1 MTVRPHVLTR
11 ILRAKPDLAQLKRQ
25 ARELLAAFVSG
36 KPAAIAEV
44 NSHFQ
49 GAKRDAFALHD
60 AQLVLARAYG
70 FPSWPKLKAF
80 VDGVTVQRFAEAAGT
95 GDLATVR
102 RMTST
107 RPELVH
113 LDVAASDEHQA
124 LHHAVIGRHPDVVRF
139 LMRHGADARKG
150 IYPQRDATSALT
162 MAIERGYTEIEGII
176 REEEARRA
184 VLPPAVGVP
193 GIEALRA
200 AFQRDDEDAVIASLT
215 AHPELTR
222 AGNQRGRTALHWAA
236 GLLWER
242 LAAWLIGHGADVN
255 ERATNG
261 DTPLDVIGSERD
273 LSGPDTAG
281 VAARLVRMLRAR
293 GATPT
298 AKGAVAAGDADWLRR
313 EHAVGRLLNQTG
325 LASQAVSANRPD
337 MLALLLEL
345 GYDADEAGLVG
356 GLEETVPTWGDP
368 LRSAA
373 IRGSLEMVRILLAH
387 GANPN
392 TNVYAA
398 SCALSEAHQRG
409 HRDIVTELERHG
421 GRLWAIFV
429 ADLGLIDQVR
439 TLLADDPEKLRRAG
453 LIRPG
458 TSLQSELLWAAIGRP
473 SPEIVELTLEH
484 TNWSREDPVWF
495 GILENGLYQVPKGE
509 RSRRRHAFKLVL
521 DRADPN
527 LAGAWGA
534 TLLHYM
540 AANRGDLDADD
551 RLAVATMLIDAG
563 ARLDVRDS
571 LLKSTPLGWACRWG
585 RSELVTLFLER
596 GADPLE
602 PGAEE
607 WARPEAWAT
616 TRGHRAILGEL
627 RARRR

>member
-1 MTVRPHVLTR
+1 MTVRPRVPTR
-11 ILRAKPDLAQLKRQ
+11 TLRAKPDLAQLKRQ
-25 ARELLAAFVSG
+25 ARDLQQAFLRGDAAAV
-36 KPAAIAEV
+36 AEV
-44 NSHFQ
+44 HSHVQ
-49 GAKRDAFALHD
+49 GAQAAPFALHD

-80 VDGVTVQRFAEAAGT
+80 VDGVTVQRFAEAARA

-102 RMTST
+102 RMMSI

-113 LDVAASDEHQA
+113 LDVAASDEHRA

-139 LMRHGADARKG
+139 LMQHGADARKG
-150 IYPQRDATSALT
+150 IYPQRDATCALT
-162 MAIERGYTEIEGII
+162 LAIERGYGDIEAII
-176 REEEARRA
+176 REEEARRSG
-184 VLPPAVGVP
+184 PPLAPAIP
-193 GIEALRA
+193 GFDALRA
-200 AFQRDDEDAVIASLT
+200 AFERGDEDAAIAGF
-215 AHPELTR
+215 AAAPELAR
-222 AGNQRGRTALHWAA
+222 AGNSQGRTALHWAT

-261 DTPLDVIGSERD
+261 DTPLDVIASERD

-298 AKGAVAAGDADWLRR
+298 ARGAVAAGDADWLRR
-313 EHAVGRLLNQTG
+313 EHAAGRLLNQTG

-345 GYDADEAGLVG
+345 GYDADESGHVG

-368 LRSAA
+368 LRAAA
-373 IRGSLEMVRILLAH
+373 IRGNLEMVRILLAH

-398 SCALSEAHQRG
+398 SCALSEAHRRG
-409 HRDIVTELERHG
+409 HRDIVAELERHG
-421 GRLWAIFV
+421 GRLWVIFV

-439 TLLADDPEKLRRAG
+439 TLLADDPEELQRAG
-453 LIRPG
+453 LVRPG
-458 TSLQSELLWAAIGRP
+458 TSIQSELLWAAMGRP
-473 SPEIVELTLEH
+473 SPEIIELTLAH

-495 GILENGLYQVPKGE
+495 GILENGLYQVPKPE
-509 RSRRRHAFKLVL
+509 RSRRRHAFTLVL

-527 LAGAWGA
+527 LTGAWGA
-534 TLLHYM
+534 TLLHYI
-540 AANRGDLDADD
+540 AANRGGLDADD
-551 RLAVATMLIDAG
+551 RLALATMLIDAG

-571 LLKSTPLGWACRWG
+571 LLQSTPLAWACRWG
-585 RSELVTLFLER
+585 HADLVALFLER
-596 GADPLE
+596 GADPIE
-602 PGAEE
+602 KDAAV
-607 WARPEAWAT
+607 WARPHAWAR
-616 TRGHRAILGEL
+616 TRGHRAILRQLGPE
-627 RARRR
+627 

>member
-1 MTVRPHVLTR
+1 MTVRPHVPTR

-36 KPAAIAEV
+36 EPAAVAEV

-49 GAKRDAFALHD
+49 GATRDAFALHD

-80 VDGVTVQRFAEAAGT
+80 VDGVTVQRFADAART

-102 RMTST
+102 RMTSI

-113 LDVAASDEHQA
+113 LDVAASDEHRA

-139 LMRHGADARKG
+139 LMQHGADARKG

-162 MAIERGYTEIEGII
+162 LAIERGYTEIEAII
-176 REEEARRA
+176 RDEEARRA
-184 VLPPAVGVP
+184 KPRPAAG
-193 GIEALRA
+193 GEGDLA
-200 AFQRDDEDAVIASLT
+200 ASGAAGIAS
-215 AHPELTR
+215 
-222 AGNQRGRTALHWAA
+222 
-236 GLLWER
+236 
-242 LAAWLIGHGADVN
+242 
-255 ERATNG
+255 
-261 DTPLDVIGSERD
+261 
-273 LSGPDTAG
+273 
-281 VAARLVRMLRAR
+281 RLVQMLRTR
-293 GATPT
+293 GAAQT
-298 AKGAVAAGDADWLRR
+298 AKGAVASGDVEWLRAR
-313 EHAVGRLLNQTG
+313 HAEGGLLSQPG
-325 LASQAVSANRPD
+325 LASQAVAANRPD

-356 GLEETVPTWGDP
+356 GLEETVPAWGNP
-368 LRSAA
+368 LRAAA
-373 IRGSLEMVRILLAH
+373 IRGSLEMVRMLLAH

-409 HRDIVTELERHG
+409 HRDIVAELERHG

-439 TLLADDPEKLRRAG
+439 TLLADDPEELRRAG

-484 TNWSREDPVWF
+484 THWSRENPVWF

-527 LAGAWGA
+527 LTGAWGA

-551 RLAVATMLIDAG
+551 RLALATMLIDAG

-571 LLKSTPLGWACRWG
+571 LLKSTPLAWACRWG

-602 PGAEE
+602 PEAEE

-616 TRGHRAILGEL
+616 TRGRRAILDEL
-627 RARRR
+627 RSRRR